1 MGEWKQNLLY
11 SFDTYALDTGKREL
25 RRGLDPV
32 ALEPQVFDL
41 LVFLIENRDR
51 VVSKD
56 DLIASVWQGRLVS
69 DSTLTSRI
77 NATRTAVGDSGEQQ
91 SLIRTIPRKGIR
103 FVGSLR
109 EETPAPASPEPARFP
124 LPDRPAIAVL
134 PFTNMSGDAEQE
146 YFSDG
151 ISEDIITALS
161 KLRWFFVIARNSS
174 FTYKGKAVH
183 IKQVAEELGVG
194 YVVEGSV
201 RKAGE
206 RVRIT
211 VQLNNVTTG
220 SHIWAERYDRS
231 IADVFAVQDEITE
244 AIVAA
249 IEPQLYAAENFR
261 AQRKPPDSLDAW
273 DLVMRALSHYWRV
286 TRQDNVVAQALLEK
300 AIAIDPNY
308 GQAFG
313 LLGASYMFSVHMG
326 WVEMAVA
333 APAAERAALAAIRSD
348 SEDPWAH
355 YALGSVNLILR
366 RYEDSLAEY
375 ELALR
380 LNPNFALAQG
390 YYGVSLAYNGR
401 WQEAAEAA
409 RRAIR
414 LSPRDPFAA
423 VYYGIAS
430 YAQFVGRNYAEA
442 IRLAREAIRQRGDF
456 VGAHRVLTAAAAM
469 AGDNELARNSLQ
481 ELQRVQPSVSLTW
494 IAANMPI
501 RHEAEMTHYLEAF
514 RKAGLD

>member
-1 MGEWKQNLLY
+1 MGAWKQNLLY

-25 RRGLDPV
+25 RRGLEPV

-220 SHIWAERYDRS
+220 SHI
-231 IADVFAVQDEITE
+231 
-244 AIVAA
+244 
-249 IEPQLYAAENFR
+249 
-261 AQRKPPDSLDAW
+261 
-273 DLVMRALSHYWRV
+273 
-286 TRQDNVVAQALLEK
+286 
-300 AIAIDPNY
+300 
-308 GQAFG
+308 
-313 LLGASYMFSVHMG
+313 
-326 WVEMAVA
+326 
-333 APAAERAALAAIRSD
+333 
-348 SEDPWAH
+348 
-355 YALGSVNLILR
+355 
-366 RYEDSLAEY
+366 
-375 ELALR
+375 
-380 LNPNFALAQG
+380 
-390 YYGVSLAYNGR
+390 
-401 WQEAAEAA
+401 
-409 RRAIR
+409 
-414 LSPRDPFAA
+414 
-423 VYYGIAS
+423 
-430 YAQFVGRNYAEA
+430 
-442 IRLAREAIRQRGDF
+442 
-456 VGAHRVLTAAAAM
+456 
-469 AGDNELARNSLQ
+469 
-481 ELQRVQPSVSLTW
+481 
-494 IAANMPI
+494 
-501 RHEAEMTHYLEAF
+501 
-514 RKAGLD
+514 